1 MQNPASASPMSQT
14 AQLLNK
20 LPGYDTLRALPKV
33 ALIGLGAALI
43 ALIVALLLWS
53 RGPTYQVLFSNLDDR
68 DGGAIVSALGQMNV
82 PYQFNSNGTAI
93 LVPQDRVHDVRMQMA
108 SQGLPRSGNA
118 GFELLDQSRFGAS
131 QFTEQVTYQRAL
143 EGELANSIKA
153 VHAVKEARVHLAM
166 PRETL
171 FVRDRQSPTASV
183 VLSLYP
189 GRDLSEGQVSA
200 ISWLISSSVPNLHA
214 DKVSIIDQN
223 GRLLT
228 APTGE
233 MGADNQQRNFVN
245 DIEYRAV
252 QRILTLLNPLVG
264 AGNVRAQVTAE
275 VDFSRREQ
283 TSEVYKPNQQPGQA
297 AVRSQQTSS
306 SLQRNPQQPQGVPG
320 ALSNQ
325 APNNATANLVNPPAA
340 PNQPQTPAAP
350 ATEPA
355 NAAAQTAN
363 ATNAA
368 AAGTDPS
375 LVSLA
380 EQARLLQNTGNA
392 RNDSTVN
399 YEVDRTISHVKG
411 PLGQLSRLSVAVVVN
426 YRNTDKDQQ
435 PLEQEEL
442 DKIRDL
448 VKQAVGYSADRG
460 DSLSV
465 VNGQF
470 NEQGD
475 IDTPFW
481 KNPEYR
487 ELAME
492 LVKYLVF
499 AFILFMAWRIVINP
513 IIQGLIQAK
522 AVADARV
529 ERQKEESAR
538 EQAAEQRAAEMSRY
552 EENLNTA
559 RTMAHDDP
567 RAVAMVLRSWLNK
580 DEKNENG

>member
-340 PNQPQTPAAP
+340 PNQPQAPAAP

-355 NAAAQTAN
+355 NAAAQP
-363 ATNAA
+363 ATA

-442 DKIRDL
+442 DKISDL

>member
-426 YRNTDKDQQ
+426 YRNTDKEQQ

-442 DKIRDL
+442 DKISDL

-492 LVKYLVF
+492 LIKYLVF

>member
-1 MQNPASASPMSQT
+1 MSQT
-14 AQLLNK
+14 AQMLNK
-20 LPGYDTLRALPKV
+20 IPGYDTLRTLPKT

-43 ALIVALLLWS
+43 ALIVAILMWS

-82 PYQFNSNGTAI
+82 PYQFNTNGTAI
-93 LVPQDRVHDVRMQMA
+93 LVPEDRVHDVRMQMA

-200 ISWLISSSVPNLHA
+200 ISWLISSSVPNLQA

-228 APTGE
+228 APAGE

-264 AGNVRAQVTAE
+264 PGNVRAQVTAE

-297 AVRSQQTSS
+297 AVRSKQTSS

-340 PNQPQTPAAP
+340 PTQPQAP
-350 ATEPA
+350 
-355 NAAAQTAN
+355 
-363 ATNAA
+363 A
-368 AAGTDPS
+368 AAGNDTAATNTTQTADAAASTDPS

-411 PLGQLSRLSVAVVVN
+411 PMGQLSRLSVAVVVN
-426 YRNTDKDQQ
+426 YRNTDKDNQ
-435 PLEQEEL
+435 PLDQEEL

-448 VKQAVGYSADRG
+448 VKQAVGYSAERG

-492 LVKYLVF
+492 LIKYVVF

-513 IIQGLIQAK
+513 IVQGLIQAK

-529 ERQKEESAR
+529 ERQKEDAAR
-538 EQAAEQRAAEMSRY
+538 EHAAEQRAAEMSRY

-559 RTMAHDDP
+559 RKLAHDDP

>member
-1 MQNPASASPMSQT
+1 MSQT

-20 LPGYDTLRALPKV
+20 LPGYDTLRTLPKV
-33 ALIGLGAALI
+33 VLIGLGAALI

-53 RGPTYQVLFSNLDDR
+53 RGPAYQVLFSNLDDR

-200 ISWLISSSVPNLHA
+200 ISWLISSSVPNLQA

-275 VDFSRREQ
+275 VDFSRREH

-306 SLQRNPQQPQGVPG
+306 SLQRNPQQPQGIPG

-325 APNNATANLVNPPAA
+325 APNNAVANLVNPPAA
-340 PNQPQTPAAP
+340 PNQPQAPAADP
-350 ATEPA
+350 T
-355 NAAAQTAN
+355 NAATQTAN
-363 ATNAA
+363 AANAT

-411 PLGQLSRLSVAVVVN
+411 PLGQLNRLSVAVVVN
-426 YRNTDKDQQ
+426 YRDTDKDKQ
-435 PLEQEEL
+435 PLDQAEL
-442 DKIRDL
+442 DKISDL
-448 VKQAVGYSADRG
+448 VKQAVGYSAERG

>member
-1 MQNPASASPMSQT
+1 MSQT

-20 LPGYDTLRALPKV
+20 LPGYDTLRTLPKV
-33 ALIGLGAALI
+33 VLIGLGAALI

-53 RGPTYQVLFSNLDDR
+53 RGPAYQVLFSNLDDR

-200 ISWLISSSVPNLHA
+200 ISWLISSSVPNLQA

-275 VDFSRREQ
+275 VDFSRREH
-283 TSEVYKPNQQPGQA
+283 TSEVYKPNQLPGQA

-325 APNNATANLVNPPAA
+325 APNNAVANLVNPPAA
-340 PNQPQTPAAP
+340 PNQPQAPAAD
-350 ATEPA
+350 PA
-355 NAAAQTAN
+355 NAATQTAN
-363 ATNAA
+363 AANAT

-411 PLGQLSRLSVAVVVN
+411 PLGQLNRLSVAVVVN
-426 YRNTDKDQQ
+426 YRDTDKDKQ
-435 PLEQEEL
+435 PLDQAEL
-442 DKIRDL
+442 DKISDL
-448 VKQAVGYSADRG
+448 VKQAVGYSAERG

-475 IDTPFW
+475 IDTPSG
-481 KNPEYR
+481 KIR
-487 ELAME
+487 
-492 LVKYLVF
+492 
-499 AFILFMAWRIVINP
+499 
-513 IIQGLIQAK
+513 
-522 AVADARV
+522 
-529 ERQKEESAR
+529 S
-538 EQAAEQRAAEMSRY
+538 
-552 EENLNTA
+552 TA
-559 RTMAHDDP
+559 SSP
-567 RAVAMVLRSWLNK
+567 WNWSNI
-580 DEKNENG
+580 

>member
-1 MQNPASASPMSQT
+1 MSQT

-20 LPGYDTLRALPKV
+20 LPGYDTLRTLPKV

-53 RGPTYQVLFSNLDDR
+53 RGPSYQVLFSNLDDR

-340 PNQPQTPAAP
+340 PNQPQAPAAP
-350 ATEPA
+350 ATDPA

-363 ATNAA
+363 AANAT

-426 YRNTDKDQQ
+426 YRNTDKEQQ

-442 DKIRDL
+442 DKISDL

-492 LVKYLVF
+492 LIKYLVF

>member
-1 MQNPASASPMSQT
+1 MSQT

-53 RGPTYQVLFSNLDDR
+53 RGPSYQVLFSNLDDR

-340 PNQPQTPAAP
+340 PNQPQAPAAP
-350 ATEPA
+350 ATDLA

-363 ATNAA
+363 AANAT

-426 YRNTDKDQQ
+426 YRNTDKEQQ

-442 DKIRDL
+442 DKISDL

-492 LVKYLVF
+492 LIKYLVF

>member
-1 MQNPASASPMSQT
+1 MSQT
-14 AQLLNK
+14 AQMLNK
-20 LPGYDTLRALPKV
+20 IPGYDTLRTLPKT

-43 ALIVALLLWS
+43 ALIVAILMWS

-82 PYQFNSNGTAI
+82 PYQFNTNGTAI
-93 LVPQDRVHDVRMQMA
+93 LVPEDRVHDVRMQMA

-200 ISWLISSSVPNLHA
+200 ISWLISSSVPNLQA

-228 APTGE
+228 APAGE

-264 AGNVRAQVTAE
+264 PGNVRAQVTAE

-340 PNQPQTPAAP
+340 PTQPQAP
-350 ATEPA
+350 
-355 NAAAQTAN
+355 
-363 ATNAA
+363 A
-368 AAGTDPS
+368 AAGNDTAATNTTQTADVAASTDPS

-411 PLGQLSRLSVAVVVN
+411 PMGQLSRLSVAVVVN
-426 YRNTDKDQQ
+426 YRNTDKDNQ
-435 PLEQEEL
+435 PLDQEEL

-448 VKQAVGYSADRG
+448 VKQAVGYSAERG

-492 LVKYLVF
+492 LIKYVVF

-513 IIQGLIQAK
+513 IVQGLIQAK

-529 ERQKEESAR
+529 ERQKEDAAR
-538 EQAAEQRAAEMSRY
+538 EHAAEQRAAEMSRY

-559 RTMAHDDP
+559 RKLAHDDP

>member
-1 MQNPASASPMSQT
+1 MSQT

-33 ALIGLGAALI
+33 VLIGLGAALI

-53 RGPTYQVLFSNLDDR
+53 RGPAYQVLFSNLDDR

-200 ISWLISSSVPNLHA
+200 ISWLISSSVPNLQA

-275 VDFSRREQ
+275 VDFSRREH

-306 SLQRNPQQPQGVPG
+306 SLQRNPQQPQGIPG

-325 APNNATANLVNPPAA
+325 APNNAVANLVNPPAA
-340 PNQPQTPAAP
+340 PNQPQAPAADP
-350 ATEPA
+350 T
-355 NAAAQTAN
+355 NAATQTAN
-363 ATNAA
+363 AANAT

-411 PLGQLSRLSVAVVVN
+411 PLGQLNRLSVAVVVN
-426 YRNTDKDQQ
+426 YRDTDKDKQ
-435 PLEQEEL
+435 PLDQAEL
-442 DKIRDL
+442 DKISDL
-448 VKQAVGYSADRG
+448 VKQAVGYSAERG

>member
-1 MQNPASASPMSQT
+1 MSQT

-20 LPGYDTLRALPKV
+20 LPGYDTLRTLPKV
-33 ALIGLGAALI
+33 VLIGLGAALI

-53 RGPTYQVLFSNLDDR
+53 RGPAYQVLFSNLDDR

-200 ISWLISSSVPNLHA
+200 ISWLISSSVPNLQA

-275 VDFSRREQ
+275 VDFSRREH

-325 APNNATANLVNPPAA
+325 APNNAVANLVNPPAA
-340 PNQPQTPAAP
+340 PNQPQAPAAD
-350 ATEPA
+350 PA
-355 NAAAQTAN
+355 NAATQTAN
-363 ATNAA
+363 AANAT

-411 PLGQLSRLSVAVVVN
+411 PLGQLNRLSVAVVVN
-426 YRNTDKDQQ
+426 YRDTDKDKQ
-435 PLEQEEL
+435 PLDQAEL
-442 DKIRDL
+442 DKISDL
-448 VKQAVGYSADRG
+448 VKQAVGYSAERG

-567 RAVAMVLRSWLNK
+567 RAVAMVLRSWLNT